1 MSRLIRRPF
10 KFMPALGGPKSNA
23 RQRVLAQWR
32 GRNLIPEEIA
42 QRSSARSVGDLM
54 PKVLTGIR
62 FEHRQAEAQIVK
74 VWTASVDP
82 TVAAHARPAEL
93 HKGTL
98 FVNVDSNVWLSEIVR
113 YRRQEILK
121 RLQHAL
127 GTEVIQ
133 RISFRLG

>member
-10 KFMPALGGPKSNA
+10 QFTPAKGAPKGNA
-23 RQRVLAQWR
+23 RQKILAQWR
-32 GRNLIPEEIA
+32 GINLVPEEIA
-42 QRSSARSVGDLM
+42 QRSTARAVGDLM
-54 PKVLTGIR
+54 PTVLKGIR

-74 VWTASVDP
+74 IWNATVDP
-82 TVAAHARPAEL
+82 TVAAHARPVEL

-121 RLQHAL
+121 RLQNAM
-127 GTEVIQ
+127 GTELVQ
-133 RISFRLG
+133 RISFRVG